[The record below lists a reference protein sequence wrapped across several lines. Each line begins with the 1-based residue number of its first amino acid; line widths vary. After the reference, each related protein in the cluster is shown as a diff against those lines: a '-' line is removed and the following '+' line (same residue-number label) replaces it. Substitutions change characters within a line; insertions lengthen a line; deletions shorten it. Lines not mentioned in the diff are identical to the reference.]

1 MHLKVRVK
9 ICGIT
14 NISDMD
20 ASIKYG
26 THYAGLMFF
35 EKSPRF
41 VNLNLARQLS
51 LHAGNKIK
59 KVAVTVDLTNQIL
72 DEIVKKVPLD
82 FIQLHGDETPKRV
95 QEIKIRYKLP
105 VIKAIGV
112 SEAADLASIS
122 LFKDVAD
129 QLLIDAK
136 SPSSSILPG
145 GNGLNFD
152 WKLLKDFEFHCPWL
166 LAGGLN
172 SENAA
177 EAIALTGATQL
188 DLSSGV
194 EKAPGL
200 KDDKKISLFM
210 SAI

>member
-1 MHLKVRVK
+1 MHSKVRVK

-14 NISDMD
+14 NTPDMD

-41 VNLNLARQLS
+41 VNLNLARKLS
-51 LHAGNKIK
+51 LHAGTKIK
-59 KVAVTVDLTNQIL
+59 KVAVTVNLDNQKL

-82 FIQLHGDETPKRV
+82 FIQLHGNETPKRV
-95 QEIKIRYKLP
+95 QEIKIRYKIP
-105 VIKAIGV
+105 VIKAIGI
-112 SEAADLASIS
+112 SEANDLDFIS

-136 SPSSSILPG
+136 SPPSSVLPG
-145 GNGLNFD
+145 GNGVNFD
-152 WKLLKDFEFHCPWL
+152 WKLLKDFNFQCPWL
-166 LAGGLN
+166 LAGGLT

>member
-1 MHLKVRVK
+1 MHSKVRVK

-14 NISDMD
+14 NIVDMD
-20 ASIKYG
+20 ATIRYG
-26 THYAGLMFF
+26 THYVGFMFF

-41 VNLNLARQLS
+41 TNLNLAKKLS

-59 KVAVTVDLTNQIL
+59 KVAVTVNLDNQTL

-82 FIQLHGDETPKRV
+82 FIQLHGKESPERV
-95 QEIKIRYKLP
+95 LEIKKRYKLP
-105 VIKAIGV
+105 VIKAIGI
-112 SEAADLASIS
+112 SKKADLELIS
-122 LFKDVAD
+122 QFNDVAD

-152 WKLLKDFEFHCPWL
+152 WKLLKDFIFQCPWL

-172 SENAA
+172 SGNAA
-177 EAIALTGATQL
+177 EAIALTGANQL

-194 EKAPGL
+194 EKSPGV
-200 KDDKKISLFM
+200 KDEKKISTFM
-210 SAI
+210 SSI

>member
-1 MHLKVRVK
+1 MQSKVRVK

-14 NISDMD
+14 NIVDMD
-20 ASIKYG
+20 ATIRYG
-26 THYAGLMFF
+26 THYVGFMFF

-41 VNLNLARQLS
+41 TNLNLAKKLS

-59 KVAVTVDLTNQIL
+59 KVAVTVNLDNQTL

-82 FIQLHGDETPKRV
+82 FIQLHGKESPERV
-95 QEIKIRYKLP
+95 LEIKKRYKLP
-105 VIKAIGV
+105 VIKAIGI
-112 SEAADLASIS
+112 SKKADLELIS
-122 LFKDVAD
+122 QFNNVAD

-152 WKLLKDFEFHCPWL
+152 WKLLKDFIFQCPWL

-172 SENAA
+172 SGNAA
-177 EAIALTGATQL
+177 EAIVLTGATQL

-194 EKAPGL
+194 EKSPGV
-200 KDDKKISLFM
+200 KDEKKISTFM
-210 SAI
+210 SSI

>member
-1 MHLKVRVK
+1 MHSKIRVK
-9 ICGIT
+9 ICGIKNT
-14 NISDMD
+14 ADMD

-41 VNLNLARQLS
+41 VDLNRAKKLS

-59 KVAVTVDLTNQIL
+59 KVAVTVNLTNQIL

-82 FIQLHGDETPKRV
+82 FIQLHGEETPERV
-95 QEIKIRYKLP
+95 HEIKIRYKLP
-105 VIKAIGV
+105 VIKAIGISEV
-112 SEAADLASIS
+112 SDLNLIS

-136 SPSSSILPG
+136 PPSSSVLPG

-152 WKLLKDFEFHCPWL
+152 WKLLKDFEFRCPWL

-172 SENAA
+172 SGNAA

-200 KDDKKISLFM
+200 KDHTKISLFM

>member
-1 MHLKVRVK
+1 MHSNVRIK

-14 NISDMD
+14 NTSDMD
-20 ASIKYG
+20 TSIKYG

-41 VNLNLARQLS
+41 VNLNLARKLS
-51 LHAGNKIK
+51 LYAGSKIK
-59 KVAVTVDLTNQIL
+59 KVAVTVNLNNQKL

-82 FIQLHGDETPKRV
+82 FIQLHGNETPKRV
-95 QEIKIRYKLP
+95 QEIKTRYKIP
-105 VIKAIGV
+105 VIKAIGI
-112 SEAADLASIS
+112 SEANDLDFISI
-122 LFKDVAD
+122 FKDVAD

-136 SPSSSILPG
+136 PPSSSVLPG
-145 GNGLNFD
+145 GNGVNFD
-152 WKLLKDFEFHCPWL
+152 WKLLKDFNFQCPWL
-166 LAGGLN
+166 LAGGLT

-177 EAIALTGATQL
+177 EAVALTGATQL

>member
-1 MHLKVRVK
+1 MYSKVRVK

-14 NISDMD
+14 NTADMD
-20 ASIKYG
+20 ASIRYG
-26 THYAGLMFF
+26 THYAGLMFV

-41 VNLNLARQLS
+41 VKLNLARKLS
-51 LHAGNKIK
+51 LYAGNQIK
-59 KVAVTVDLTNQIL
+59 KVAVTVNLDNQVL

-82 FIQLHGDETPKRV
+82 YLQLHGNESPKRV

-112 SEAADLASIS
+112 AEAADLDMIS
-122 LFKDVAD
+122 LFSDVAD

-136 SPSSSILPG
+136 SSPSSVLPG

-152 WKLLKDFEFHCPWL
+152 WKLLKDFKFQRPWL

-177 EAIALTGATQL
+177 DAIALTGATQL

-200 KDDKKISLFM
+200 KDNKKISLFM

>member
-1 MHLKVRVK
+1 MRSKVHVK

-14 NISDMD
+14 STADMD
-20 ASIKYG
+20 ATIRYG

-41 VNLNLARQLS
+41 TSLNLAKKLS

-59 KVAVTVDLTNQIL
+59 KVAVTVNLNNQTL

-82 FIQLHGDETPKRV
+82 FIQLHGKESPERV
-95 QEIKIRYKLP
+95 LEIKTRYKLP
-105 VIKAIGV
+105 VIKAIGI
-112 SEAADLASIS
+112 SEKADLKSIS
-122 LFKDVAD
+122 LFNDVAD

-152 WKLLKDFEFHCPWL
+152 WKLLKDFKFQCPWL

-172 SENAA
+172 SGNAA

-194 EKAPGL
+194 EKAPGV
-200 KDDKKISLFM
+200 KDEEKISMFM
-210 SAI
+210 SSI

>member
-1 MHLKVRVK
+1 
-9 ICGIT
+9 
-14 NISDMD
+14 MD

-41 VNLNLARQLS
+41 VDLNRAKKLS

-59 KVAVTVDLTNQIL
+59 KVAVTVNLTNQIL

-82 FIQLHGDETPKRV
+82 FIQLHGEETPERV
-95 QEIKIRYKLP
+95 HEIKIRYKLP
-105 VIKAIGV
+105 VIKAIGISDV
-112 SEAADLASIS
+112 SDLNLIS

-136 SPSSSILPG
+136 PPSSSVLPG

-152 WKLLKDFEFHCPWL
+152 WKLLKDFEFRCPWL

-172 SENAA
+172 SGNAA

-200 KDDKKISLFM
+200 KDHTKISLFM

>member
-1 MHLKVRVK
+1 MHSNVRVK

-14 NISDMD
+14 NTSDLD
-20 ASIKYG
+20 VSIKYG

-41 VNLNLARQLS
+41 VNINLARKLS
-51 LHAGNKIK
+51 LHAGSKIK
-59 KVAVTVDLTNQIL
+59 KVAVTVNLNNQKL

-82 FIQLHGDETPKRV
+82 FIQLHGNETPKRV
-95 QEIKIRYKLP
+95 QEIKTRYKIP
-105 VIKAIGV
+105 VIKAIGI
-112 SEAADLASIS
+112 SEANDLDFIS
-122 LFKDVAD
+122 TFKDVAD

-136 SPSSSILPG
+136 SPSSSVLPG
-145 GNGLNFD
+145 GNGVNFD
-152 WKLLKDFEFHCPWL
+152 WKLLKDFNFQCPWL
-166 LAGGLN
+166 LAGGLT

>member
-1 MHLKVRVK
+1 MYSKVRVK

-14 NISDMD
+14 NTSDMD

-41 VNLNLARQLS
+41 VNLNLARKLS
-51 LHAGNKIK
+51 LYAGSKIK
-59 KVAVTVDLTNQIL
+59 KVAVTVNLNNQKL

-82 FIQLHGDETPKRV
+82 FIQLHGNETPKRV
-95 QEIKIRYKLP
+95 QEIKTRYKIP
-105 VIKAIGV
+105 VIKAIGI
-112 SEAADLASIS
+112 SEANDLDFIS

-136 SPSSSILPG
+136 PPSSSVLPG
-145 GNGLNFD
+145 GNGINFD
-152 WKLLKDFEFHCPWL
+152 WKLLKDFNFQCPWL
-166 LAGGLN
+166 LAGGLT

-210 SAI
+210 STI

>member
-1 MHLKVRVK
+1 MYSKVRVK

-14 NISDMD
+14 NTSDMD
-20 ASIKYG
+20 TSIKYG
-26 THYAGLMFF
+26 AHYAGLMFF

-41 VNLNLARQLS
+41 VNLNLARKLS
-51 LHAGNKIK
+51 LHAGSKIK
-59 KVAVTVDLTNQIL
+59 KVAVIVNLDNQIL

-82 FIQLHGDETPKRV
+82 FIQLHGNETPKRV
-95 QEIKIRYKLP
+95 QEIKIRYKIP
-105 VIKAIGV
+105 VIKAIGI
-112 SEAADLASIS
+112 SEANDLDFIS

-136 SPSSSILPG
+136 SSSSSALPG
-145 GNGLNFD
+145 GNGVNFD
-152 WKLLKDFEFHCPWL
+152 WKLLKDFNFQCPWL
-166 LAGGLN
+166 LAGGLT

-188 DLSSGV
+188 DLSSGI

>member
-1 MHLKVRVK
+1 MYSKVRVK

-14 NISDMD
+14 NTADMD
-20 ASIKYG
+20 SSIKYG
-26 THYAGLMFF
+26 TYYAGLMFF

-41 VNLNLARQLS
+41 VNLSLARKLS
-51 LHAGNKIK
+51 LYAGSKIK
-59 KVAVTVDLTNQIL
+59 KVAVTVNLNNQKL

-82 FIQLHGDETPKRV
+82 FIQLHGNETPKRV
-95 QEIKIRYKLP
+95 QEIKTRYKIP
-105 VIKAIGV
+105 VIKAIGI
-112 SEAADLASIS
+112 SEANDLNFIS

-136 SPSSSILPG
+136 PPSSSVLPG

-152 WKLLKDFEFHCPWL
+152 WKLLKDFNFQCPWL
-166 LAGGLN
+166 LAGGLT
-172 SENAA
+172 SENVA

>member
-1 MHLKVRVK
+1 MHSKVRVK

-14 NISDMD
+14 NTADMD

-26 THYAGLMFF
+26 TYYAGLMFF

-41 VNLNLARQLS
+41 VNLNLAKKLS

-59 KVAVTVDLTNQIL
+59 KVAVTVNLTNQIL
-72 DEIVKKVPLD
+72 DEIVNNVPLD
-82 FIQLHGDETPKRV
+82 FIQLHGKETPERV
-95 QEIKIRYKLP
+95 YEIKKRYKLP
-105 VIKAIGV
+105 VIKAIGI
-112 SEAADLASIS
+112 SELDDLDSIS
-122 LFKDVAD
+122 LFKGVAD

-136 SPSSSILPG
+136 SPSSSFLPG

-152 WKLLKDFEFHCPWL
+152 WKLLKDFKFQCPWL

-172 SENAA
+172 NENAA

-194 EKAPGL
+194 EKAPGR

>member
-1 MHLKVRVK
+1 MYSKVRVK

-14 NISDMD
+14 NTSDMD
-20 ASIKYG
+20 TSIKYG

-41 VNLNLARQLS
+41 VNLNLARKLS
-51 LHAGNKIK
+51 LYAGSKIK
-59 KVAVTVDLTNQIL
+59 KVAVTVNLNNQKL

-82 FIQLHGDETPKRV
+82 FIQLHGNEAPKRV
-95 QEIKIRYKLP
+95 QEIKIRYKIP
-105 VIKAIGV
+105 VIKAIGI
-112 SEAADLASIS
+112 SEANDLDFIS
-122 LFKDVAD
+122 VFKDVAD

-136 SPSSSILPG
+136 PPSSSVLPG
-145 GNGLNFD
+145 GNGINFD
-152 WKLLKDFEFHCPWL
+152 WKLLKDFNFQCPWL
-166 LAGGLN
+166 LAGGLT

>member
-1 MHLKVRVK
+1 MYSKVRVK

-14 NISDMD
+14 NTADMD
-20 ASIKYG
+20 ASIRYG
-26 THYAGLMFF
+26 AHYAGLMFV

-41 VNLNLARQLS
+41 VNLNLARKLS
-51 LHAGNKIK
+51 LYAGNQIK
-59 KVAVTVDLTNQIL
+59 KVAVTVNLDNQIL

-82 FIQLHGDETPKRV
+82 FIQLHGKETPKRV
-95 QEIKIRYKLP
+95 REIKIRYNLP

-112 SEAADLASIS
+112 AEAADLEMIS
-122 LFKDVAD
+122 LFSDVAD

-136 SPSSSILPG
+136 SSPSSILPG

-152 WKLLKDFEFHCPWL
+152 WKLLKDFEFQRPWL

-172 SENAA
+172 SKNAA

-200 KDDKKISLFM
+200 KDNKKISLFM

>member
-1 MHLKVRVK
+1 MYSKVRVK

-14 NISDMD
+14 NTADLD

-26 THYAGLMFF
+26 AHYAGLMFF

-41 VNLNLARQLS
+41 VNLNLARKLS
-51 LHAGNKIK
+51 LHADNKIK
-59 KVAVTVDLTNQIL
+59 KVAVTVNSTNQIL
-72 DEIVKKVPLD
+72 DEIVKQVPLD
-82 FIQLHGDETPKRV
+82 FIQLHGNETPKRV
-95 QEIKIRYKLP
+95 REIKTRYELP
-105 VIKAIGV
+105 VIKAFGV
-112 SEAADLASIS
+112 SEVADLDCIS

-136 SPSSSILPG
+136 SPSSSFLPG

-152 WKLLKDFEFHCPWL
+152 WKLLKDFKFQCPWL

-172 SENAA
+172 NENAA

-194 EKAPGL
+194 EKAPGR

>member
-1 MHLKVRVK
+1 MCSKVRVK

-14 NISDMD
+14 NTADMST
-20 ASIKYG
+20 SIRYG
-26 THYAGLMFF
+26 AHYAGLMFF

-41 VNLNLARQLS
+41 VNLNLARKLS
-51 LHAGNKIK
+51 LYAGNQIK
-59 KVAVTVDLTNQIL
+59 KVAVTVNLDNQIL

-82 FIQLHGDETPKRV
+82 FIQLHGKETPKRV
-95 QEIKIRYKLP
+95 REIKIRYKLP

-112 SEAADLASIS
+112 AEAADLNLIS

-136 SPSSSILPG
+136 PPSSSVLPG

-152 WKLLKDFEFHCPWL
+152 WKLLKNFNFQCPWL
-166 LAGGLN
+166 LAGGLT

-177 EAIALTGATQL
+177 EAITLTGATQL

-210 SAI
+210 STI

>member
-1 MHLKVRVK
+1 MRSKVLVK

-14 NISDMD
+14 NTSDMD
-20 ASIKYG
+20 ATIRYG

-35 EKSPRF
+35 QKSPRF
-41 VNLNLARQLS
+41 TTLNLAKKLS
-51 LHAGNKIK
+51 LHAGDRIK
-59 KVAVTVDLTNQIL
+59 KVAVTVNLDNQTL

-82 FIQLHGDETPKRV
+82 FIQLHGTEPPERV
-95 QEIKIRYKLP
+95 LEIKLRYRLP
-105 VIKAIGV
+105 VIKAIGI
-112 SEAADLASIS
+112 SEKADLDSVA
-122 LFKDVAD
+122 LFNDVAD

-136 SPSSSILPG
+136 PPSSTVLPG

-152 WKLLKDFEFHCPWL
+152 WQLIKDFKFQCPWL

-172 SENAA
+172 SGNVA

-194 EKAPGL
+194 EKAPGV
-200 KDDKKISLFM
+200 KDEQKISMFM
-210 SAI
+210 SSI

>member
-1 MHLKVRVK
+1 MHSKVRVK

-14 NISDMD
+14 NTADMD

-26 THYAGLMFF
+26 IHYAGLMFF

-41 VNLNLARQLS
+41 VNLNLARKLS
-51 LHAGNKIK
+51 LHADNKIK
-59 KVAVTVDLTNQIL
+59 KVAVTVNLTNQIL
-72 DEIVKKVPLD
+72 DEIVKQVPLD
-82 FIQLHGDETPKRV
+82 FIQLHGNETPKRV
-95 QEIKIRYKLP
+95 REIKTRYELP
-105 VIKAIGV
+105 VIKAFGV
-112 SEAADLASIS
+112 SEVSDLDRIS

-136 SPSSSILPG
+136 SPSSSFLPG

-152 WKLLKDFEFHCPWL
+152 WKLLKDFKFQCPWL

-172 SENAA
+172 NDNAA

-194 EKAPGL
+194 EKAPGR

>member
-1 MHLKVRVK
+1 MHSKVRVK

-14 NISDMD
+14 NTADMD
-20 ASIKYG
+20 ATIRYG

-41 VNLNLARQLS
+41 TNLNLAKKLS

-59 KVAVTVDLTNQIL
+59 KVAVTVNLDNQTL

-82 FIQLHGDETPKRV
+82 FIQLHGKEPPERV
-95 QEIKIRYKLP
+95 LEIKSRYKLP
-105 VIKAIGV
+105 VIKAIGIA
-112 SEAADLASIS
+112 EKADLELIS
-122 LFKDVAD
+122 LFNDVAD

-136 SPSSSILPG
+136 SPPSSILPG

-152 WKLLKDFEFHCPWL
+152 WGLLKDFNFRCPWL

-172 SENAA
+172 IGNAA

-194 EKAPGL
+194 EKAPGH
-200 KDDKKISLFM
+200 KDEKKISMFM
-210 SAI
+210 SSI